1 MQMRLFGEPS
11 RAGHALHGG
20 PAGHERMDVFFVGFL
35 RRPRPLALGRSASRL
50 VMGWWLL
57 GVGSGRAA
65 RRSGGPPG
73 LPSGESYR
81 LHGCHQQLRLQP
93 QPSGGQ

>member
-65 RRSGGPPG
+65 RVRRPAGLAIRRIVPTAWLPPAAAA
-73 LPSGESYR
+73 PASA
-81 LHGCHQQLRLQP
+81 
-93 QPSGGQ
+93 